1 MPVQDLN
8 YQGINRAISDYAS
21 SQACEELINLR
32 PTSNGLVPVKPF
44 SVKMANVDY
53 DKVYVHKI
61 GDGQNYIAIKF
72 GPNSTVIYRISETGA
87 ILSTLDPINI
97 ANLSAEDIHFATA
110 GNIFLISVAKHSTPT
125 AYQNISY
132 IWKSGYY
139 QQMEANI
146 PDGIIVNLSSFTA
159 AINSA
164 VASIDFRPYVEIKTD
179 GITYDLKILDQAGL
193 ADNVQNGINGV
204 EESNRYMCLGP
215 FIVAIAFKTKGGD
228 TFWTGRWFVYDPIPF
243 INDNAGSSFVHT
255 RNDGSTETGIF
266 APFFQKY
273 ELGYYYGDSSA
284 YYFYGAEIT
293 MSLPRIYNWNKD
305 TSILE
310 SVEIYTSRPRT
321 YVDPEILTKEN
332 LELNFD
338 PVSQPPNLYCAMMLP
353 QRPYEEMGLE
363 KQLLYHQ
370 KSILLSDLASG
381 AQSFKLEFGG
391 NIQTTNKTLETDAG
405 MVTRYGELL
414 SYNSRFHFYN
424 SVSKTQIAMPRFMAS
439 GVNTYAHHVYVIYN
453 NGEKEQQFYVGE
465 AYLPL
470 GTPVNL
476 VIAHP
481 IGVRRVTTYYP
492 GPAGSIGSYIIDYE
506 MTESTTYNFTI
517 FSGVKQDPMST
528 GRSTVLDDLYYQGVQ
543 TDRFKDE
550 PSALNVTEEYNPF
563 LFKVEHS
570 YLAPGKILDVQPQM
584 VAVTDVEFGDYPLN
598 VFTDRG
604 VYALLQGSGKVLYG
618 NWRHISNLI
627 ITDGSGGGRG
637 GGRSIPTESGTFF
650 LAAGGLWAIVG
661 ARAVLISDALH
672 EGPHKY
678 IRQSDGYQDISMGR
692 EGIYDVTTLHS
703 LVTFL
708 IYTGNAALS
717 YNRYRDEL
725 YVSNPG
731 YDYTYALSLKYRQWF
746 KLAQTLHQDV
756 NGGDIINTPA
766 ENGTMNILDLSAEQ
780 DTSVLVHLQSRPFS
794 FNYMYSHVHR
804 IVSMIRAGL
813 TANNKIAV
821 ALYGSDDL
829 QNWKL
834 LTYSLRQNVEV
845 SQIRTSS
852 SARSWRYYTVC
863 IGGYCPTDADLGP
876 VLVDYQPVVRRIG

>member
-61 GDGQNYIAIKF
+61 GDGQNYIAVKF

-87 ILSTLDPINI
+87 ILSTLHTINI

-139 QQMEANI
+139 QQMEADI
-146 PDGIIVNLSSFTA
+146 PDGVMVNLSSFSPVVS
-159 AINSA
+159 SA
-164 VASIDFRPYVEIKTD
+164 VASIDIIQYVEHEGTVIKRID
-179 GITYDLKILDQAGL
+179 SVAL
-193 ADNVQNGINGV
+193 ADSIQNGINGV
-204 EESNRYMCLGP
+204 EASNKYMCLGP
-215 FIVAIAFKTKGGD
+215 FIVAIAFKIKGGD

-243 INDNAGSSFVHT
+243 INANASPRFIHT
-255 RNDGSTETGIF
+255 RGDGQPENDYFTQ
-266 APFFQKY
+266 FFSQY
-273 ELGYYYGDSSA
+273 TLGYYYGGTSN
-284 YYFYGAEIT
+284 YYLYGAEIT
-293 MSLPRIYNWNKD
+293 MSLPQIYNWNKE
-305 TSILE
+305 TSIIE
-310 SVEIYTSRPRT
+310 SVEIYTSRPIS
-321 YVDPEILTKEN
+321 YIDPEIVTREN
-332 LELNFD
+332 VEVGLDNTSD
-338 PVSQPPNLYCAMMLP
+338 PTINPYFALMLP

-363 KQLLYHQ
+363 RQLLYHQ

-439 GVNTYAHHVYVIYN
+439 GANTYAQHVYVTYN

-492 GPAGSIGSYIIDYE
+492 GPAGGIGSYIIDYE

-517 FSGVKQDPMST
+517 FSGVKQAPMSI
-528 GRSTVLDDLYYQGVQ
+528 GRSNVLDNLYYQGVQ

-678 IRQSDGYQDISMGR
+678 IRQSDGYQDISMGG

-756 NGGDIINTPA
+756 NGGDVINTPA

-813 TANNKIAV
+813 TANNKIVV

-876 VLVDYQPVVRRIG
+876 VLVDYQPVIRRIG